1 MTQQLFQ
8 PFELGATSLA
18 NRVVMAPMTRAR
30 AENEIP
36 DALTA
41 EYYAQ
46 RAGAGLIISEGAP
59 VSREGRGFLYTPG
72 LFSAAQ
78 AEGWRRVTDAVHAN
92 GGRLF
97 AQLWHVGRVSH
108 HSLQPEGGQPVGPTA
123 RRAIDAKAFAYDDET
138 GEAAPLAPD
147 QPRALETEE
156 IPRIVEEFARAARL
170 AIDSGFDGVEI
181 HAANGYLF
189 DQFLNGA
196 LNDRSDR
203 YGGSLEN
210 RLRFPLETLDA
221 VIAEIG
227 ADRVGIRLSP
237 FGRFNDLEAFDDEAE
252 TWVAMAGELEARG
265 PVYVHLSDQ
274 LTLGAEK
281 IPDGF
286 AERFCETWTGTL
298 IAAGG
303 FDQASGERALVNGE
317 LDLIAMGR
325 PFIANPDL
333 VARMQQG
340 QPLAEANRE
349 TFYGLLGAN
358 GYTDYPTYDEQVARA
373 EPAASPS
380 SEQESRS

>member
-8 PFELGATSLA
+8 PFELGATALA

-30 AENEIP
+30 AGNEIP
-36 DALTA
+36 DELTA
-41 EYYAQ
+41 QYYAQ
-46 RAGAGLIISEGAP
+46 RASAGLIISEGAP

-72 LFSAAQ
+72 LFSTAQ
-78 AEGWRRVTDAVHAN
+78 AEGWRQVTDAVHAK

-108 HSLQPEGGQPVGPTA
+108 RSLQPEGGQPVGPTS
-123 RRAIDAKAFAYDDET
+123 RRAVDAKAFAYDDDT

-147 QPRALETEE
+147 EPRALGTDE
-156 IPRIVEEFARAARL
+156 IARIVEEFVRAARM

-189 DQFLNGA
+189 DQFLNGK
-196 LNDRSDR
+196 LNDRDDR
-203 YGGSLEN
+203 YGGSIEN

-221 VIAEIG
+221 VIAEVG
-227 ADRVGIRLSP
+227 ADRVGIRISP

-252 TWVAMAGELEARG
+252 TWVAMAGELERRG
-265 PVYVHLSDQ
+265 PAYVHLSDQ

-303 FDQASGERALVNGE
+303 FDQQSGERALVNGE
-317 LDLIAMGR
+317 LDLVAMGR

-333 VARMQQG
+333 IERMKNG
-340 QPLAEANRE
+340 YPLAEADRE

-373 EPAASPS
+373 EQAVGIR
-380 SEQESRS
+380 SEEESR